1 MKTRKLLWVL
11 TTLLLVACS
20 KNKEKDETYLELN
33 NKDLERE
40 IIQYDMFIDSICSKS
55 YVIQVDCIEKDD
67 SITRYV
73 IGAID
78 GTHILE
84 MFPYH
89 FICKVNN
96 KDVFFTMRS
105 GLVYFGKKQN
115 FFNLKSSE
123 IERVMKKYF
132 PDEYAEHIK
141 NIEREKKGEPT
152 TVSLTFFEP
161 EMYYLTFNQNK
172 LINKEIKRGMPDDYL
187 PIDAELEKQRVK
199 EIAKRDSLHK
209 ILVKQIQ
216 HKCKA

>member
-1 MKTRKLLWVL
+1 MRTRKLFLIL

-40 IIQYDMFIDSICSKS
+40 IIKYDKFIDSICSES
-55 YVIQVDCIEKDD
+55 YVIQVNCIEKND

-78 GTHILE
+78 GTDILD

-89 FICKVNN
+89 FICRINN

-105 GLVYFGKKQN
+105 GLVSFGKKKN

-123 IERVMKKYF
+123 IERIMKKYF
-132 PDEYAEHIK
+132 PKEYATHIK
-141 NIEREKKGEPT
+141 NKEKEKKGET
-152 TVSLTFFEP
+152 YTVIESIFEP
-161 EMYYLTFNQNK
+161 EMYYLTFNRNK
-172 LINKEIKRGMPDDYL
+172 LINKEIKRGMPDDFL
-187 PIDAELEKQRVK
+187 PIDTELEKQRAK
-199 EIAKRDSLHK
+199 EFAKKDSLYK
-209 ILVKQIQ
+209 IWVKQIQ
-216 HKCKA
+216 HK

>member
-1 MKTRKLLWVL
+1 MRTRNLFLIL
-11 TTLLLVACS
+11 TTLLLIACS

-40 IIQYDMFIDSICSKS
+40 IIKYDKFIDSICSKS
-55 YVIQVDCIEKDD
+55 YVIRVNCIEKND

-78 GTHILE
+78 GTHILD

-89 FICKVNN
+89 FICRINN

-123 IERVMKKYF
+123 IERIMKKYF
-132 PDEYAEHIK
+132 PEEYSEHLK
-141 NIEREKKGEPT
+141 NIERKRKGELT
-152 TVSLTFFEP
+152 TVTMTIFEP
-161 EMYYLTFNQNK
+161 EMYYLTFNRNR
-172 LINKEIKRGMPDDYL
+172 LINKEIERGMPDDYL
-187 PIDAELEKQRVK
+187 PIDTELEKLRAK

-209 ILVKQIQ
+209 IWVKQIQ
-216 HKCKA
+216 HK

>member
-1 MKTRKLLWVL
+1 MRTRNLFLIL

-40 IIQYDMFIDSICSKS
+40 IIKYDKFIDSICSKS
-55 YVIQVDCIEKDD
+55 YVLQVNCIEKDD

-78 GTHILE
+78 GTDILD

-89 FICKVNN
+89 FICRINN

-115 FFNLKSSE
+115 FFNLKSNE

-132 PDEYAEHIK
+132 PEEYSEHLK
-141 NIEREKKGEPT
+141 NVEKEKKGELT
-152 TVSLTFFEP
+152 TVTMTIFEP
-161 EMYYLTFNQNK
+161 EMYYLTFNRNK
-172 LINKEIKRGMPDDYL
+172 LINKEIKRGMPDDFI
-187 PIDAELEKQRVK
+187 PIDIELEKQRVK
-199 EIAKRDSLHK
+199 EVAKRNSLHK
-209 ILVKQIQ
+209 IWLKQIQ
-216 HKCKA
+216 HK